1 MATGKLNMHVCVLRC
16 ADNAESLAWRL
27 VHSLVTIISYQS

>member
-16 ADNAESLAWRL
+16 ADNAES
-27 VHSLVTIISYQS
+27 VTIISYQS